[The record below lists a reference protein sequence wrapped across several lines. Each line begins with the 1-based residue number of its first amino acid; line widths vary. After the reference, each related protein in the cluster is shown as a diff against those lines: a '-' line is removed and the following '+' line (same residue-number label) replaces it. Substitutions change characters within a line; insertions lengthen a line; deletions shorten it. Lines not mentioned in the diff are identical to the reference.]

1 MSSEQ
6 MELKRIN
13 WIETLG
19 FVQIFKSFKMAIH
32 PTKLALCFV
41 AVAALFVGGW
51 AMDWIW
57 GLCGQRAMDGEVA
70 AYVTQPAGEFS
81 SALAQWKDKDK
92 RANAAN
98 DLYADAA
105 KHRQLQEQYW
115 GALDLKVNGGYFK
128 PAFKELLDGQQKPD
142 IGNLPQEEWADALRN
157 ARKAFDKQDDTISRL
172 IDEANAS
179 AHDKIKGDSSLK
191 PEDKD
196 KAYGQVKNDHSAAL
210 QAQVQLRRDFD
221 EKEKSI
227 RGRSIFGMFLKFE
240 DQAVSDAIAAV
251 WRLDFVSGMDR
262 YTDMMRHRNGV
273 LPEAAATDSDRA
285 MNQLVAAGGGPVA
298 GGMGRASDASAKAGF
313 ICNMLVAFMGVE
325 WLFSAHWLFAIVY
338 TALALCVVALVGGAV
353 NRIAALHFAREEKI
367 SYMQAL
373 RFSAG
378 KFFSFATA
386 PLIPLALI
394 LVLGLFLAFG
404 GFISANWAPEGG
416 GIVLGLLFFVAIA
429 LGLAVAFL
437 LIGLVAGSPLMYPTI
452 AVEGSDS
459 FDAMSRSYSY
469 VYGRP
474 WHALFYGLVALIYG
488 ALTYLFVRL
497 FAFVTL
503 ASAHM
508 FLKWFV
514 FRTGPTVGS
523 EADKIDVLWKAPTF
537 DSLFF
542 GHFNWDAMNKPEAVG
557 AFFIGVWVF
566 VVAGTTAA
574 YLLSYLAS
582 STTVAYF
589 LLRRKVDATDLDDV
603 YVEESPEAPLTEV
616 SPALSVSQPA
626 ADAGAGGAAAP
637 AGEPPKSADTPKP

>member
-1 MSSEQ
+1 V
-6 MELKRIN
+6 K
-13 WIETLG
+13 
-19 FVQIFKSFKMAIH
+19 
-32 PTKLALCFV
+32 
-41 AVAALFVGGW
+41 
-51 AMDWIW
+51 
-57 GLCGQRAMDGEVA
+57 
-70 AYVTQPAGEFS
+70 
-81 SALAQWKDKDK
+81 
-92 RANAAN
+92 
-98 DLYADAA
+98 
-105 KHRQLQEQYW
+105 
-115 GALDLKVNGGYFK
+115 
-128 PAFKELLDGQQKPD
+128 KPD
-142 IGNLPQEEWADALRN
+142 IDKVEPDQEWADALKNAKSAFRN
-157 ARKAFDKQDDTISRL
+157 QDKKIGDLIEDADKAAR
-172 IDEANAS
+172 E
-179 AHDKIKGDSSLK
+179 KIKGDSNLK
-191 PEDKD
+191 TSDEKN
-196 KAYGQVKNDHSAAL
+196 KAFRQLKNDYSIAL
-210 QAQVQLRRDFD
+210 QAQVQLRRDFG

-227 RGRSIFGMFLKFE
+227 RGRSIFGMFLGFE

-251 WRLDFVSGMDR
+251 WRLDFAGGMDR
-262 YTDMMRHRNGV
+262 YSDLMRQRSGV
-273 LPEAAATDSDRA
+273 LPDAATPSDTKQAIDRVLA
-285 MNQLVAAGGGPVA
+285 VGPV
-298 GGMGRASDASAKAGF
+298 GHISEVPAKGGF
-313 ICNMLVAFMGVE
+313 ICNMLIAFMGVA
-325 WLFSAHWLFAIVY
+325 WLFSTHWLFGVVY
-338 TALALCVVALVGGAV
+338 VALALCVVALLGGAV

-367 SYMQAL
+367 SIMQAL

-404 GFISANWAPEGG
+404 GFISANWAQWGG
-416 GIVLGLLFFVAIA
+416 GIVLGLLFFIAIV

-437 LIGLVAGSPLMYPTI
+437 LIGLVGGSPLMYPTI

-503 ASAHM
+503 AATHA
-508 FLKWFV
+508 FLKWGV
-514 FRTGPTVGS
+514 FAVGPTVGP
-523 EADKIDVLWKAPTF
+523 EADKIDVLWKGPTF

-603 YVEESPEAPLTEV
+603 YVEESPEAPLTQV
-616 SPALSVSQPA
+616 SPILAVSQPP
-626 ADAGAGGAAAP
+626 ADGGGASAAAP
-637 AGEPPKSADTPKP
+637 PVDPVTPTDTTKPSA